1 MADWLDYDDAYEG
14 GGTRVAGTVK
24 VLRGVNSPE
33 LGNARDLL
41 VYLPPSYGT
50 LNRTYPTLYM
60 HDGQNLFDEAT
71 SFAGEWRADETLE
84 ALAADG
90 IEAIVVGIPNAGEQ
104 RLAEYSPF
112 EDPRFGGGRAAD
124 YVRFVVETV
133 KPLVDEA
140 FHTTGQREATA
151 TIGSSM
157 GALLSLFAFFERSD
171 VFGLV
176 GAVSPSVGFA
186 RQALIDYLERAPYV
200 GGRIYMDVGTHE
212 GLPRHRDP
220 LELRREPG
228 AYVKL
233 VRRARELLVL
243 KGYAPGRD
251 LLYVEDEGA
260 VHNEAA
266 WAARLPA
273 ALRFLLGS

>member
-1 MADWLDYDDAYEG
+1 MADWLDYEDAYEG

-24 VLRGVNSPE
+24 VLRGVRSAV

-41 VYLPPSYGT
+41 VYLPPSYGKV
-50 LNRTYPTLYM
+50 NRTYPTLYM

-90 IEAIVVGIPNAGEQ
+90 IEAIIVGIPNSGEQ

-112 EDPRFGGGRAAD
+112 EDPRFGGGRAAE
-124 YVRFVVETV
+124 YLSFVVDTV

-140 FHTTGQREATA
+140 FHTTGERHGTA

-157 GALLSLFAFFERSD
+157 GGLFSFYAFFERPD

-186 RQALIDYLERAPYV
+186 RRALIGYLERAPFV

-212 GLPRHRDP
+212 EMPRHRDP
-220 LELRREPG
+220 LELRGEPG

-233 VRRARELLVL
+233 VRRARELLVV
-243 KGYAPGRD
+243 KGYEPERD
-251 LLYVEDEGA
+251 LVYVEDEGA

-266 WAARLPA
+266 WAARLPE
-273 ALRFLLGS
+273 ALRFLLR

>member
-1 MADWLDYDDAYEG
+1 MADWLDYEDAYEG

-24 VLRGVNSPE
+24 VLRGVRSAV
-33 LGNARDLL
+33 LGNSRDIL
-41 VYLPPSYGT
+41 VYLPPSHGKV
-50 LNRTYPTLYM
+50 NRTYPTLYM

-84 ALAADG
+84 ALAVDG
-90 IEAIVVGIPNAGEQ
+90 LEAIIVGIPNAGEQ

-112 EDPRFGGGRAAD
+112 EDPRFGGGRADEYLA
-124 YVRFVVETV
+124 FVVDTV
-133 KPLVDEA
+133 KPLVDET
-140 FHTTGQREATA
+140 FRTTGERAGTA

-157 GALLSLFAFFERSD
+157 GALFSFYAFFERPD

-176 GAVSPSVGFA
+176 GAVSPSVGYA
-186 RQALIDYLERAPYV
+186 KQALVGYLERAPFV

-212 GLPRHRDP
+212 GMPRHRDP
-220 LELRREPG
+220 LELRGEPG
-228 AYVKL
+228 AYVRL
-233 VRRARELLVL
+233 VRRARELLAR
-243 KGYAPGRD
+243 KGYGERD
-251 LLYVEDEGA
+251 LRYVEDEGA

-273 ALRFLLGS
+273 ALRFLLG

>member
-151 TIGSSM
+151 TIG
-157 GALLSLFAFFERSD
+157 
-171 VFGLV
+171 LV